1 MQKCPIYNT
10 INACDVNSNCLFL
23 RNGGCAI
30 VLGATISEEN
40 KKQITALTQQ
50 LGNLEYKL
58 DRLIDA
64 LRLQR

>member
-10 INACDVNSNCLFL
+10 VNACDLNSDCLFL

-30 VLGATISEEN
+30 VLAPIIAEEN
-40 KKQITALTQQ
+40 KKQITALSQQ